1 MSNVKPKSVATRRA
15 PRKSTASVTPIN
27 AAHGASKQ
35 SSVCHACNA
44 LPVGSVELTAL
55 MLVLVFSLS
64 AVLFTSVYALQNEQH
79 KVAELEA
86 AAADIVVAE

>member
-1 MSNVKPKSVATRRA
+1 MPEAKKRA
-15 PRKSTASVTPIN
+15 PIRRVASRKSASVMPVN
-27 AAHGASKQ
+27 KVHAPMQQ

-64 AVLFTSVYALQNEQH
+64 AVLFTSVYALRNEQA
-79 KVAELEA
+79 KVAQLQDVVLEMA
-86 AAADIVVAE
+86 VE

>member
-1 MSNVKPKSVATRRA
+1 MTTDLKKRAPARRA
-15 PRKSTASVTPIN
+15 PSRKAASVMPMNDVRTPVQ
-27 AAHGASKQ
+27 Q

-64 AVLFTSVYALQNEQH
+64 AVLFTSVYALRNEQAR
-79 KVAELEA
+79 VAQLQETVQELAQE
-86 AAADIVVAE
+86 

>member
-1 MSNVKPKSVATRRA
+1 MPKRVTARRA

-27 AAHGASKQ
+27 AVHGSSQQ

-44 LPVGSVELTAL
+44 LPVGSIELTAL

-64 AVLFTSVYALQNEQH
+64 AVLFTSVYALQKEQH
-79 KVAELEA
+79 KVAELTA
-86 AAADIVVAE
+86 TIADTAVVAE

>member
-1 MSNVKPKSVATRRA
+1 MGDTMPKKRAPARRA
-15 PRKSTASVTPIN
+15 PRKSTANVTPIN
-27 AAHGASKQ
+27 AVHGSSSQ

-44 LPVGSVELTAL
+44 LPVGSIELTAL

-64 AVLFTSVYALQNEQH
+64 AVLFTSVYALQNEQA

-86 AAADIVVAE
+86 SAAMVAE

>member
-1 MSNVKPKSVATRRA
+1 MEATTPKKRTTTRRA
-15 PRKSTASVTPIN
+15 PRKSTASVTPI
-27 AAHGASKQ
+27 HGAGSSSQ
-35 SSVCHACNA
+35 STVCHACNA

-64 AVLFTSVYALQNEQH
+64 AVLFTSVYALQSEQH

-86 AAADIVVAE
+86 STASLIAE